1 MKNRFA
7 AKLLAALA
15 AASATACTP
24 AGHVSS
30 PTFESGQYTFSTP
43 SQAADALQEAVERQ
57 DREQLAKIFGPAS
70 ADILSS
76 GDDTEDRDALAAFAA
91 AMDKG
96 VEIQQAKNR
105 NPALKNQQLAF
116 LMVGKNQYPFPIALY
131 KQANGW
137 RFDTAVGK
145 QEIIDRR
152 IGKNEIRAIRSA
164 QQYAAAQLAYRDLQ
178 RSEGKPAQFARKF
191 FSSPGKR
198 DGLYWEHRE
207 GEPLSPLGPL
217 VAAAS
222 TEGYTDKDL
231 SSPRPYNGYHFA
243 ILTRQ
248 GAHAR
253 GGAMSYIDGRGAM
266 SRGFALIAYPARY
279 GVSGVTTF
287 LVGPDGIV
295 YQKDLG
301 PKTET
306 IARRV
311 VAFDPDLSWTPV
323 R

>member
-7 AKLLAALA
+7 AMLLAALA
-15 AASATACTP
+15 AASATACAP

-178 RSEGKPAQFARKF
+178 RTEGKPAQFARKF
-191 FSSPGKR
+191 FSSPGKH

-222 TEGYTDKDL
+222 TEGYTEKEL

-253 GGAMSYIDGRGAM
+253 GGTMSYIDGRGAM

-279 GVSGVTTF
+279 GVSGITTF

-301 PKTET
+301 LKTET

-311 VAFDPDLSWTPV
+311 VAFDPDLSWVPV

>member
-7 AKLLAALA
+7 AMLLAALA

-164 QQYAAAQLAYRDLQ
+164 QQYASAQLAYRDLQ

-191 FSSPGKR
+191 FSSPGKH
-198 DGLYWEHRE
+198 DGLYWEHHE

-222 TEGYTDKDL
+222 TEGYTEKEL

-253 GGAMSYIDGRGAM
+253 GGTMSYIDGRGAM